1 MTSAVLML
9 FVACASVHV
18 GVDAHGM
25 LRVPTSVRNDI
36 RAPGEG
42 CAGDP
47 PANKVSKTASL
58 NHAFSSASIYHH
70 NQTSQGTGCCGGG
83 CIWFSQPANVD
94 HPTLPHFARTMNP
107 GVGGGPGDYSRYRPW
122 RSPGAAPV
130 LGSGCGAAGGGPM
143 RLANGGNAPFVYK
156 QGADAM
162 DALPPKEPAVW
173 TAGSEQDVAW
183 AITANHGGG
192 YSLRLC
198 KLEPSEPREGVTEEC
213 FQRTPLRFS
222 TDAANGGAFSRIVNA
237 SAPHEPPTY
246 VKRVTVSEG
255 TVPAGSEWARNPIP
269 SCSWCEGS
277 RGVDETAQ
285 RCGMEYGLGEL
296 PPQEGTDI
304 ESNPWLQQV
313 VCLSDCA
320 GADFGS
326 FNTSSPRP
334 QGCAAPST
342 TQFPEPQP
350 GASGFVGQKS
360 LEELL
365 IYDTV
370 VVPEHLEPGRYLL
383 GWRWD
388 CEQSS
393 QVWQVR
399 RRPL

>member
-1 MTSAVLML
+1 ML
-9 FVACASVHV
+9 VACVACASAHV

-25 LRVPTSVRNDI
+25 LRMPTSVRNDI

-47 PANKVSKTASL
+47 PANNVSKVRPETDTTPRETRDVASFTSLAAAKAVPLTPSEQTASL

-83 CIWFSQPANVD
+83 CLWFSQPANVD

-192 YSLRLC
+192 CVKARRRAASLVR
-198 KLEPSEPREGVTEEC
+198 C
-213 FQRTPLRFS
+213 F
-222 TDAANGGAFSRIVNA
+222 AA
-237 SAPHEPPTY
+237 
-246 VKRVTVSEG
+246 
-255 TVPAGSEWARNPIP
+255 AGSAAPCVHSGPCHHLTIDGRTCAYIP
-269 SCSWCEGS
+269 SCATVPLTTS
-277 RGVDETAQ
+277 RP
-285 RCGMEYGLGEL
+285 L
-296 PPQEGTDI
+296 
-304 ESNPWLQQV
+304 SPWRRQL
-313 VCLSDCA
+313 L
-320 GADFGS
+320 
-326 FNTSSPRP
+326 
-334 QGCAAPST
+334 AAPV
-342 TQFPEPQP
+342 QARAV
-350 GASGFVGQKS
+350 GA
-360 LEELL
+360 
-365 IYDTV
+365 TR
-370 VVPEHLEPGRYLL
+370 GRYGGVLPAHATSL
-383 GWRWD
+383 FH
-388 CEQSS
+388 
-393 QVWQVR
+393 
-399 RRPL
+399 